1 MSGVKGP
8 TVNTLKLISSARVRA
23 QRIPCCKPPRW
34 NHTMTITLSKCASV
48 YADQEIDHLS
58 VVIQSIVGQADNSLS
73 ASAIGYW
80 TQRLHQISLRYTL
93 LMVQIRRIKALL
105 ELITR

>member
-1 MSGVKGP
+1 
-8 TVNTLKLISSARVRA
+8 
-23 QRIPCCKPPRW
+23 
-34 NHTMTITLSKCASV
+34 MTITLSKCASV

-58 VVIQSIVGQADNSLS
+58 VVIQSIVSQADNSLS

-93 LMVQIRRIKALL
+93 LIVQIRRIRALL
-105 ELITR
+105 ELITRACVSVGSHVSRQAGRSRSDFL